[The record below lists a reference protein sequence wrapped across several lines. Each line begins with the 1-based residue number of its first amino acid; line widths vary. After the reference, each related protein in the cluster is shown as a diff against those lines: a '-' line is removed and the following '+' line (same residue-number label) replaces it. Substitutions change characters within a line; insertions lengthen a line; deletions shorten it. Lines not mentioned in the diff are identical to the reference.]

1 MKKIAF
7 IALMAFVALTASAQ
21 DLSNSTSYH
30 RSSLLVMPVV
40 HMQDSF
46 ANEIVYSA
54 QNLPFPDRYNDMN
67 EGQGYPIV
75 KLNDHSN
82 HKSVKDT
89 TMHRTYD
96 LALESVGLAKEIVKH
111 WFMFDSVKG
120 FSTERLVKEGM
131 YDASEL
137 EKELAAGTL
146 AGMINLVDAGNELVG
161 KSFVLVND
169 MSYINHAERAQM
181 VSDVCDAISAVGKDA
196 QAVGN
201 ELSNSNTGLTILDG
215 VLGLAGAASSLVGAF
230 AELAGDLTKATNEL
244 LDIKGF
250 AVLEATYL
258 YQLDWTEEV
267 QNTFFSKYYTETG
280 DPAKIAA
287 FLADNETFHLKYIG
301 TMPTVTNN
309 ATAFNAGAYSKM
321 EQSDQILI
329 TCARTMDDA
338 INTLQARFPE
348 FRVYTP
354 VMDIVTDAKG
364 KVIGILA
371 GIGQKEGV
379 TLKKKY
385 VVKEMVFQN
394 GKTLYKE
401 VIPTI
406 KADRIWDNRYGVEQD
421 ENATRGTVF
430 KTKNAKVYK
439 GLLLIEK

>member
-1 MKKIAF
+1 
-7 IALMAFVALTASAQ
+7 
-21 DLSNSTSYH
+21 
-30 RSSLLVMPVV
+30 
-40 HMQDSF
+40 
-46 ANEIVYSA
+46 
-54 QNLPFPDRYNDMN
+54 
-67 EGQGYPIV
+67 
-75 KLNDHSN
+75 
-82 HKSVKDT
+82 
-89 TMHRTYD
+89 MHRTYD

-201 ELSNSNTGLTILDG
+201 ELSNSNTGLT
-215 VLGLAGAASSLVGAF
+215 GAASSLVGAF

-280 DPAKIAA
+280 DPAKRVKLLKMAVAA
-287 FLADNETFHLKYIG
+287 
-301 TMPTVTNN
+301 
-309 ATAFNAGAYSKM
+309 
-321 EQSDQILI
+321 EQSML
-329 TCARTMDDA
+329 TEELR
-338 INTLQARFPE
+338 L
-348 FRVYTP
+348 
-354 VMDIVTDAKG
+354 AK
-364 KVIGILA
+364 
-371 GIGQKEGV
+371 
-379 TLKKKY
+379 
-385 VVKEMVFQN
+385 
-394 GKTLYKE
+394 
-401 VIPTI
+401 
-406 KADRIWDNRYGVEQD
+406 
-421 ENATRGTVF
+421 ENLRC
-430 KTKNAKVYK
+430 
-439 GLLLIEK
+439 LS